1 MWKNNQLGII
11 ELVLKT
17 IVVHTTTYFFVG
29 VPLFFIFN
37 YSEGFIAPELA
48 CWMRPTDD
56 PLVRAGLL
64 FQPIRG
70 LIFAL
75 AFFPIRE
82 ILFGKKNGWLIMWWL
97 LSALGI
103 LSTFGPAPGSIE
115 GIVYTILPLS
125 ISTYLEVTLQSFALS
140 GILFLWI
147 NNSNKRW
154 LTWIMS
160 TIFVLLLLATV
171 MGIFSSNIT

>member
-1 MWKNNQLGII
+1 MSEKSKPGFV

-17 IVVHTTTYFFVG
+17 IVVHTVTYLFVG
-29 VPLFFIFN
+29 APLFFIFN
-37 YSEGFIAPELA
+37 YSEGFLAPELA

-56 PLVRAGLL
+56 PLVTAGLL

-82 ILFGKKNGWLIMWWL
+82 TLFGKKSGWLTMWWL
-97 LSALGI
+97 LIALGI

-115 GIVYTILPLS
+115 GMVYTILPIS
-125 ISTYLEVTLQSFALS
+125 ITTYLEVTLQSFALS
-140 GILFLWI
+140 SLLFLWI

-154 LTWIMS
+154 LTWILS
-160 TIFVLLLLATV
+160 ILFVLVLLATV
-171 MGIFSSNIT
+171 MGLFTSNIT